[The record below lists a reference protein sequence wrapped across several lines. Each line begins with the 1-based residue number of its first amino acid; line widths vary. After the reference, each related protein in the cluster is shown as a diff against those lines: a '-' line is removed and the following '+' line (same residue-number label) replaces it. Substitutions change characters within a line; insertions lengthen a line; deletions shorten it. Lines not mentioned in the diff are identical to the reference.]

1 MDKKSLSWIL
11 GLGAMVQIAVAAP
24 ISISGN
30 DVALKFNPEK
40 GEQRTLVMPDGK
52 TVKYVAYEKIY
63 YVTNVEDSTYQYL
76 NFYVPES
83 ALATEAG
90 VPIFFRTYTG
100 GYMAAKAEKPSETDA
115 TGRALLEGYAVCIP
129 GSRGWNA
136 EVSGQNGKTTFTGR
150 APAGLV
156 DLKAAIRYLHF
167 NDAIMP
173 GDAEKIITDGTSAGG
188 AMSALLGTTGNNPAY
203 EPYLKAMG
211 AANARDDVY
220 ASVCYCPITDLNHAD
235 MAYEWLYGCTNRE
248 NRQLNDDQDAVSK
261 ELAAAYPAYL
271 NSLGLKRAD
280 GTPLTDQNYLDY
292 IKHFLIESA
301 QKAIAEG
308 GVLPDD
314 AGIIYYKPNKGV

>member
-11 GLGAMVQIAVAAP
+11 GLGAIAQIAVAAP

-52 TVKYVAYEKIY
+52 TVKYVAYERIY

-100 GYMAAKAEKPSETDA
+100 GYMATKAEKPSETDA

-129 GSRGWNA
+129 GSRGWYA

-156 DLKAAIRYLHF
+156 DLKVPFVICVLMMLSCREMQKRSLQTEQVRAELCLLCWERRVIIRL
-167 NDAIMP
+167 
-173 GDAEKIITDGTSAGG
+173 
-188 AMSALLGTTGNNPAY
+188 
-203 EPYLKAMG
+203 
-211 AANARDDVY
+211 
-220 ASVCYCPITDLNHAD
+220 
-235 MAYEWLYGCTNRE
+235 TNR
-248 NRQLNDDQDAVSK
+248 
-261 ELAAAYPAYL
+261 
-271 NSLGLKRAD
+271 
-280 GTPLTDQNYLDY
+280 
-292 IKHFLIESA
+292 I
-301 QKAIAEG
+301 
-308 GVLPDD
+308 
-314 AGIIYYKPNKGV
+314 